1 MWNGKRKKEKPK
13 GITAESTP
21 PITPSSH
28 QVHNAQQKKK
38 MVVKK
43 K

>member
-38 MVVKK
+38 W
-43 K
+43 